1 MSLRNNIF
9 FRYIKSIAVNIVMC
23 LVTAAVFS
31 VICVLWSYDIRAV
44 AYSLVLCAAIATVP
58 FFIGYYSFKSRVK
71 QLEGI
76 IGDYDTACERLP
88 REKSGAERE
97 WHEIVCS
104 MFAEMKKRERE
115 AEEKLKTAENYYTAW
130 AHQVKVP
137 ISAIHLILAEADDK
151 TRRDVGAE
159 LTRIE
164 QYTDMIMA
172 YVRLD
177 SSSTDYVFR
186 EVQLDS
192 VIKSVI
198 RKYSGMF
205 IRKKLTI
212 SFEDSSEKVLGDEKW
227 ISFIL
232 EQLLSNAL
240 KYTNRGG
247 IKINVQNG
255 VVSVSDTGI
264 GIAKEDIPRIFEKGF
279 TGING
284 RTSGA
289 SSGIGLY
296 LIKRVC
302 SEMGYSLSV
311 ESEQGE
317 GSMFTVD
324 FSRSEIDPND

>member
-1 MSLRNNIF
+1 MSWRNNIF

-104 MFAEMKKRERE
+104 MFTEMKKRERE

-137 ISAIHLILAEADDK
+137 ISAIHLILAEAEDR

-186 EVQLDS
+186 EVSLDN

-284 RTSGA
+284 RTSGV

-296 LIKRVC
+296 LIRRVC

-324 FSRSEIDPND
+324 FSRSDINPND

>member
-44 AYSLVLCAAIATVP
+44 AYSLVLCDAIATVP

-88 REKSGAERE
+88 REKSGVERE
-97 WHEIVCS
+97 WHEIVSS
-104 MFAEMKKRERE
+104 MFTEMKKRERE
-115 AEEKLKTAENYYTAW
+115 DEEKLKTAENYYTAW

-137 ISAIHLILAEADDK
+137 ISAIHLILAEAEDR

-177 SSSTDYVFR
+177 S
-186 EVQLDS
+186 ELDRLRFPRS
-192 VIKSVI
+192 V
-198 RKYSGMF
+198 
-205 IRKKLTI
+205 T
-212 SFEDSSEKVLGDEKW
+212 
-227 ISFIL
+227 
-232 EQLLSNAL
+232 
-240 KYTNRGG
+240 
-247 IKINVQNG
+247 
-255 VVSVSDTGI
+255 
-264 GIAKEDIPRIFEKGF
+264 
-279 TGING
+279 
-284 RTSGA
+284 
-289 SSGIGLY
+289 
-296 LIKRVC
+296 
-302 SEMGYSLSV
+302 
-311 ESEQGE
+311 
-317 GSMFTVD
+317 
-324 FSRSEIDPND
+324 

>member
-1 MSLRNNIF
+1 MSWRNNIF

-97 WHEIVCS
+97 WHEIVSS
-104 MFAEMKKRERE
+104 MFTEMKKRERE

-137 ISAIHLILAEADDK
+137 ISAIHLILAEAEDR

-186 EVQLDS
+186 EVSLDS

-205 IRKKLTI
+205 IRKKA
-212 SFEDSSEKVLGDEKW
+212 D
-227 ISFIL
+227 
-232 EQLLSNAL
+232 
-240 KYTNRGG
+240 
-247 IKINVQNG
+247 
-255 VVSVSDTGI
+255 
-264 GIAKEDIPRIFEKGF
+264 DI
-279 TGING
+279 
-284 RTSGA
+284 
-289 SSGIGLY
+289 
-296 LIKRVC
+296 V
-302 SEMGYSLSV
+302 
-311 ESEQGE
+311 
-317 GSMFTVD
+317 
-324 FSRSEIDPND
+324 